1 MLGKKLLR
9 QSQNSVFGIFIA
21 FIVLCIILS
30 ILSPHFLNV
39 NNLLNVVVQISIN
52 FTIAVGM
59 TFVILKGGIDLSV
72 GSNVALVGLFMAI
85 FMKNLEMPV
94 FLSISIA
101 LVIASLFGLI
111 NGVLITVVKLPPFIA
126 TLGMMSVLRGIAFT
140 VTGGQPVFLLPE
152 AMRAITG
159 RIYNIPVYI
168 LLIMGTLFAVAA
180 YVLKYTRFG
189 RQLYAIGGNEVCAHL
204 SGIRVKT
211 VKCSAY
217 VISGLCCGIASV
229 LLTSRLD
236 SAVPVAADGAELNA
250 IAAVVI
256 GGVSMRGGEGSLIGT
271 LIGSLI
277 IGVVANGMNLLN
289 VAQGAQR
296 TMMGVIIIVA
306 VSIDVMRRHFSAKRA
321 AMA

>member
-1 MLGKKLLR
+1 MIGKKLLK

-21 FIVLCIILS
+21 FVVICIILS

-72 GSNVALVGLFMAI
+72 GSNVALVGLFMAL
-85 FMKNLEMPV
+85 FMNNVQMPV
-94 FLSISIA
+94 LPSILIS
-101 LVIASLFGLI
+101 LVIASFFGLI
-111 NGVLITVVKLPPFIA
+111 NGLLVTVVKLPPFIA

-140 VTGGQPVFLLPE
+140 ITGGQPIFLLPE
-152 AMRAITG
+152 PFRAITG
-159 RIYNIPVYI
+159 RIYNIPVYT
-168 LLIMGTLFAVAA
+168 LLVMAVLFAIAA
-180 YVLKYTRFG
+180 YVLKYTRYG

-289 VAQGAQR
+289 VPQGAQR
-296 TMMGVIIIVA
+296 TMMGVIIIAA
-306 VSIDVMRRHFSAKRA
+306 VSIDVLRRHFSAKRA
-321 AMA
+321 ALA